1 MRFFAQLVVAAIYA
15 TFVQNLVFSS
25 GYGLSEAIRIARRPK
40 YLMMYGITVTLS
52 TTLTSV
58 FCGLLDR
65 ISAVNVLSNRWH
77 IAVFAVVLAV
87 LYFIASVILLKVFR
101 VSRKFMNSL
110 GICALNTLVLA
121 VPLVNH
127 LAGYG
132 IGACI
137 GSGIGAGGAF
147 VIAVFLINS
156 GMRRLVNND
165 AIPGVFRGMP
175 AMFAYTALLSLAFLS
190 FSGEA
195 FIV

>member
-52 TTLTSV
+52 TTLTSL
-58 FCGLLDR
+58 FCGILDK
-65 ISAVNVLSNRWH
+65 IPAIESLSQRWH
-77 IAVFAVVLAV
+77 IAVFAVVLSV
-87 LYFIASVILLKVFR
+87 LYLVSSVILLKAFR

-110 GICALNTLVLA
+110 GICAVNTLVLA

-127 LAGYG
+127 LAGYSL
-132 IGACI
+132 ASCI
-137 GSGIGAGGAF
+137 GSGIGAGSAF

-156 GMRRLVNND
+156 GMRRLVSNTD
-165 AIPGVFRGMP
+165 IPQVFRGMP
-175 AMFAYTALLSLAFLS
+175 AMFAYTAMLSLAFLS

>member
-1 MRFFAQLVVAAIYA
+1 MRFFAQLAVAAIYA

-52 TTLTSV
+52 ATLTSV
-58 FCGLLDR
+58 LCGLLDR
-65 ISAVNVLSNRWH
+65 ISAVNNLSNRWH

-87 LYFIASVILLKVFR
+87 LYLIASVILLKVFR

-121 VPLVNH
+121 VLLVNH

-132 IGACI
+132 IGA
-137 GSGIGAGGAF
+137 GGVF